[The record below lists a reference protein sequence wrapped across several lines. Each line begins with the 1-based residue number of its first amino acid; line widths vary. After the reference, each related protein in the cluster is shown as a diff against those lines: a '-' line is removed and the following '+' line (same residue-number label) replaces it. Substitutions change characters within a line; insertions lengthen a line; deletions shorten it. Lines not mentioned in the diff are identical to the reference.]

1 MRYFHWSKIIAT
13 YLISYLCVLVYG
25 KNDGWKWDEIR
36 QIVISDFLADSLAIN
51 GIKELQCFSVS
62 INFPLGKIGINHWL
76 FAQARQYI
84 FFPCVIN
91 KGEKIQ
97 SAVLSPKDNPL
108 NFYTLGKKH
117 HFKTWSPNSKVQ
129 WVLSLGGKIKIF
141 PLVEGWA

>member
-1 MRYFHWSKIIAT
+1 MSLAT
-13 YLISYLCVLVYG
+13 FLLKKKQGFCDLASCILCPRPD
-25 KNDGWKWDEIR
+25 KHPSICR

-51 GIKELQCFSVS
+51 EIKELQCFSVS

-76 FAQARQYI
+76 FSQARQYI

-97 SAVLSPKDNPL
+97 STVLSPKDNSP

-117 HFKTWSPNSKVQ
+117 HSKTWSPNSQVQ
-129 WVLSLGGKIKIF
+129 WVLSLGGKIKFF